1 MTNPQLIASAGER
14 KELTIMFSDLSGFT
28 KMSSKLSPDRIKA
41 LLNEYFEAMIDIAFH
56 YEGTVDKFMGD
67 GLMIFFGDPEPQPDH
82 AARCVRMAID
92 MQKRIRELGVK
103 WQESGETP
111 MKARIGIN
119 TGVVVVGN
127 MGSERRLSYTVLGSE
142 VNLAQRFEANAPVG
156 GILISKR
163 TNELLNGMFV
173 TRQTNVQVKGYDEQ
187 IEAFVVDFD

>member
-1 MTNPQLIASAGER
+1 MANPQLIASAGER

-28 KMSSKLSPDRIKA
+28 RMSSRLSPDHIKA
-41 LLNEYFEAMIDIAFH
+41 LLNEYFEAMVEIAFH

-82 AARCVRMAID
+82 AVRCVRMAID
-92 MQKRIRELGVK
+92 MQKRIRELDLK
-103 WQESGETP
+103 WQQSGQP
-111 MKARIGIN
+111 PIQARIGIN

-127 MGSERRLSYTVLGSE
+127 MGSERRLSYTVLGSD

-163 TNELLNGMFV
+163 TNQLLGGEFQLV
-173 TRQTNVQVKGYDEQ
+173 R
-187 IEAFVVDFD
+187 FS